1 MSKKLELN
9 GLWESSRMM
18 LPQHKESAIRNQRE
32 SQRILRPIRDEQEI
46 QNISAVLS
54 LSQMYKKP
62 VILTLFEELKTR
74 SITGIVVRS
83 KHGEFGL
90 DIVDPISGAVDWEW
104 IGYRD
109 VLKAELSKE
118 WSEDEMIMYW
128 NQEENS

>member
-1 MSKKLELN
+1 MSKKLERN

-18 LPQHKESAIRNQRE
+18 LPQHKESVIRTQRE
-32 SQRILRPIRDEQEI
+32 SQRISRPIRDEQEI

-62 VILTLFEELKTR
+62 VILTLYEEFKTR
-74 SITGIVVRS
+74 SITGIVARS
-83 KHGEFGL
+83 KHGEFRL
-90 DIVDPISGAVDWEW
+90 DTIEPFSGAKDWEW

-118 WSEDEMIMYW
+118 WTEDEMID
-128 NQEENS
+128 

>member
-18 LPQHKESAIRNQRE
+18 LPQHKEAAIRKRKE

-62 VILTLFEELKTR
+62 VVLKLYEEFKTR
-74 SITGIVVRS
+74 SVTGIVVRS
-83 KHGEFGL
+83 KHGEFRL
-90 DIVDPISGAVDWEW
+90 DIIETSSGEGDWEW
-104 IGYRD
+104 IAYRD
-109 VLKAELSKE
+109 VFKAELCIE
-118 WSEDEMIMYW
+118 WT
-128 NQEENS
+128 ENGMVDL

>member
-18 LPQHKESAIRNQRE
+18 LPQHKESAIRNRRE
-32 SQRILRPIRDEQEI
+32 SQRIMHPIRDEQEI
-46 QNISAVLS
+46 QNISSVLS

-62 VILTLFEELKTR
+62 VVLTLYEEYKTR

-83 KHGEFGL
+83 KHGEFRL
-90 DIVDPISGAVDWEW
+90 DIVEPFIGAEGWEW
-104 IGYRD
+104 IAYRN

-118 WSEDEMIMYW
+118 WTEDEMIDP
-128 NQEENS
+128 

>member
-18 LPQHKESAIRNQRE
+18 LPQHKETAIQKGKE
-32 SQRILRPIRDEQEI
+32 SLRLTRPIRDEQEI

-62 VILTLFEELKTR
+62 IELTIFEEFKTR

-83 KHGEFGL
+83 RHGEFRL
-90 DIVDPISGAVDWEW
+90 DTVDPFTGGADWEW

-109 VLKAELSKE
+109 VLRAELSKE
-118 WSEDEMIMYW
+118 WTEDEVIDP
-128 NQEENS
+128 

>member
-1 MSKKLELN
+1 MSKKLERN

-32 SQRILRPIRDEQEI
+32 SQRILRPLRDEQEI

-62 VILTLFEELKTR
+62 VVLTLYEEFKTR
-74 SITGIVVRS
+74 SITGIVARS
-83 KHGEFGL
+83 KHGEFRL
-90 DIVDPISGAVDWEW
+90 DIVEPFSGEVDWEW

-109 VLKAELSKE
+109 VLKAELGKE
-118 WSEDEMIMYW
+118 WTEDEMIDP
-128 NQEENS
+128 

>member
-18 LPQHKESAIRNQRE
+18 LPQHKESAIRQRKE
-32 SQRILRPIRDEQEI
+32 AQRQSRPIRDEQEI

-62 VILTLFEELKTR
+62 VELILYEEFKTR
-74 SITGIVVRS
+74 KITGIVTRT
-83 KHGEFGL
+83 KHGEFRL
-90 DIVDPISGAVDWEW
+90 DIVETKMGAVDWEW

-109 VLKAELSKE
+109 VLKAVLSDK
-118 WSEDEMIMYW
+118 WSEDGMW
-128 NQEENS
+128 D